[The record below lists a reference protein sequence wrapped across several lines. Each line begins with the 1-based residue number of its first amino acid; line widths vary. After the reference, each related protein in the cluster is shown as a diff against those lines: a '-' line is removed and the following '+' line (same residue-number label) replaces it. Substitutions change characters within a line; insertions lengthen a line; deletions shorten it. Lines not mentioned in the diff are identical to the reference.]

1 MFKLSILALR
11 IGAMALALLPGYQM
25 LQAQGYPPRYPPVGQ
40 YYDRSTVSPADRTIE
55 DLRRISA
62 RETFSHG
69 EHERYEHAIEHLS
82 QFAGKLYGGR
92 FDAGKLDRGIDDL
105 RNVLQRNRMD
115 PRARDVLSA
124 DLNELFRYRSN
135 NAGYRY

>member
-1 MFKLSILALR
+1 MFKPFISALLG
-11 IGAMALALLPGYQM
+11 IIALALLPGYRM
-25 LQAQGYPPRYPPVGQ
+25 LRAQGYPPAGR
-40 YYDRSTVSPADRTIE
+40 YYDRSTVSPADRTIQ
-55 DLRRISA
+55 DLRRISS
-62 RETFSHG
+62 RETFSHA

-92 FDAGKLDRGIDDL
+92 FDGGKLDRSIDDL

-124 DLNELFRYRSN
+124 DLNDLYRYRSS